1 MNYTFRTLTHLHTS
15 TASSSTI
22 PGPSTLVSKRRYD
35 KLPAVQNR
43 TKVQKGMALSTK
55 VPSAKS
61 GLLGTI
67 LNSLATLYDERW
79 LIKYLAQ
86 RQWARSYQG
95 SHLGLAWAFLS
106 PLMMV
111 VLLTLVFSEVL
122 GIRFREV
129 TGDSTLNFG
138 LYLYCGLLPFLAYS
152 QALTQGVNII
162 RRNANLV
169 QGVVFPLEI
178 LPVTTVI
185 TSLIQSVFG
194 VGALMLVLMVLE
206 HRLHWTALLLPLI
219 IVPQLLFT
227 LGLCYLMAVAGT
239 YVPDIRETLRA
250 VVRATFFITPVI
262 WPPERVPEDLRFL
275 VDYNPLAILVE
286 SYRRLILEGELPS
299 AEAVVYFSLFGA
311 ALFIIGLTAFTRF
324 KHNFA
329 DLL

>member
-1 MNYTFRTLTHLHTS
+1 
-15 TASSSTI
+15 
-22 PGPSTLVSKRRYD
+22 
-35 KLPAVQNR
+35 
-43 TKVQKGMALSTK
+43 LSTK
-55 VPSAKS
+55 APSAEP
-61 GLLGTI
+61 GFLRAILG
-67 LNSLATLYDERW
+67 SLATLYEKRW

-95 SHLGLAWAFLS
+95 SHLGLVWALLS

-111 VLLTLVFSEVL
+111 ALLTLVFSEVI

-152 QALTQGVNII
+152 QALTQGVNVI

-169 QGVVFPLEI
+169 QGVVFPVEI
-178 LPVTTVI
+178 LPMTTVI
-185 TSLIQSVFG
+185 TSLIQSMFG
-194 VGALMLVLMVLE
+194 VGALMLVLLVLE
-206 HRLHWTALLLPLI
+206 HRLHWTALLLPLV

-250 VVRATFFITPVI
+250 VVRATFFITPI
-262 WPPERVPEDLRFL
+262 LWPTGKVPEDWRFL
-275 VDYNPLAILVE
+275 VDYNPLAFLVE
-286 SYRRLILEGELPS
+286 AYRRLILDGELPGV
-299 AEAVVYFSLFGA
+299 EGTIYFSLFA
-311 ALFIIGLTAFTRF
+311 LALFVVGFTVYNRL

>member
-1 MNYTFRTLTHLHTS
+1 M
-15 TASSSTI
+15 
-22 PGPSTLVSKRRYD
+22 VDKRRYD
-35 KLPAVQNR
+35 KLPAVHNR
-43 TKVQKGMALSTK
+43 TKVRKGTVLATK
-55 VPSAKS
+55 SPTAIA
-61 GLLGTI
+61 GLFGAI
-67 LNSLATLYDERW
+67 IGSLATLYNKRW

-95 SHLGLAWAFLS
+95 SYLGLVWAFLS
-106 PLMMV
+106 PLIMV
-111 VLLTLVFSEVL
+111 ALLTLVFSEVI
-122 GIRFREV
+122 GIRFREI

-152 QALTQGVNII
+152 QALTQGVNVI
-162 RRNANLV
+162 RRNSNLV
-169 QGVVFPLEI
+169 QGVVFPLET
-178 LPVTTVI
+178 LPVTTII
-185 TSLIQSVFG
+185 TSLVQSMFG
-194 VGALMLVLMVLE
+194 VGALMLVLLVLE
-206 HRLHWTALLLPLI
+206 HRLHWTVLLLPLV

-275 VDYNPLAILVE
+275 VDYNPLAFLVE
-286 SYRRLILEGELPS
+286 SYRRLILDGELPS
-299 AEAVVYFSLFGA
+299 AEAAVYFSLFAA
-311 ALFIIGLTAFTRF
+311 ALFVVGLAVFTRL